1 MFFEG
6 DFMKKIFGS
15 ELSFVDGE
23 DTLLPAG
30 AALVVVSASKLTA
43 DVFAPEMTGGGSLV
57 QTSLL
62 QTPAVETATSVVE
75 ARPSKPTSTSQ
86 SPDPNTISTGAI
98 APDVVSVTGS
108 SIVFHNTYGSGVTTA
123 YHQAVIDAEQFIESH
138 LTAGSTVDLY
148 ASFDFASLGPSFSG
162 QNNFSLY
169 NESYASWRAQLAARS
184 TSPDDAAAVAA
195 IPMNDPTGG
204 LGVYLPSGYARM
216 MGMTVGNDVDAIVL
230 NSDLSFN
237 FANGDA
243 TGVLEHELSEGAM
256 GRVSSLGFRSFSN
269 GTHYWNPMDFFRF
282 NASGVRDYTGGQDGV
297 STYFGF
303 DASHVFTNF
312 QYHNSITAQGQYDG
326 FDLADWDH
334 TTGDAFGPGGPG
346 SPGVVSATDL
356 RVMDVLGWRPVGSD
370 DFPATASTTGV
381 VSVGGS
387 ATGNLEVTG
396 DHDWFR
402 VQLTTGVQYTF
413 DLQGDT
419 VGAGTLHDPLMQLFN
434 GSSQFITS
442 DDDGGGNLNS
452 HIVYTPTVTGSYYID
467 AGAYD
472 NAGTGT
478 YRVSVTG
485 PLFSSVAISD
495 MSISEGDSGTK
506 LMTFTVTRTGGTAAF
521 AVNYATVDN
530 SATVAD
536 HDYVAR
542 AGTLNFGVGVNTQS
556 ISVTINGDP
565 KFESNETFFVNLSG
579 ATNGVSISDGQGIG
593 AITNDDALFAP
604 AKFQFAGFAPG
615 AGGWNSDNLYPRE
628 LADVNSDGFADIVG
642 FGQSGVYVS
651 LGTGGGNFGTPTFKL
666 AAFAPD
672 VGGWSSD
679 NLYPREL
686 ADVNHDGFADIVGFG
701 QSGVSV
707 SLATGG
713 GNFGTPTFK
722 LAAFAPGAGG
732 WSSDDRYPREL
743 ADVNG
748 DGFPDIVGFGQSGVS
763 VSLATGGGNFG
774 PATFKLAAFA
784 PGAGGWNSQDRY
796 PRHLA
801 DVNRDGM
808 ADIVGFGEDGVYVAL
823 ATGGGNFGTPS
834 FKFAAFAPGAGGW
847 NSNDR
852 YPRELA
858 DLNNDGMADIVGFG
872 EDGIYISLATGGGN
886 FATPT
891 FDLRAFA
898 PTVGGWNSDNL
909 NPRYLADINHDGL
922 PDIVG
927 FGQSGVYEA
936 LNGFHLV

>member
-1 MFFEG
+1 
-6 DFMKKIFGS
+6 MKKIFGG
-15 ELSFVDGE
+15 ELSFVGDVD
-23 DTLLPAG
+23 DTLLPPGAG
-30 AALVVVSASKLTA
+30 LAAVSAAKLTA
-43 DVFAPEMTGGGSLV
+43 AVFAPEVARGDSLI

-108 SIVFHNTYGSGVTTA
+108 SIVFHNTYGAGVTTA
-123 YHQAVIDAEQFIESH
+123 YHQAVIDAEQFMESH

-148 ASFDFASLGPSFSG
+148 ASFDFASLGPNFSG
-162 QNNFSLY
+162 QNNFTLY

-195 IPMNDPTGG
+195 IPTNDPTGG

-282 NASGVRDYTGGQDGV
+282 NANGVRDYTGGQDGV

-312 QYHNSITAQGQYDG
+312 QYHSSITAQGQYDG

-356 RVMDVLGWRPVGSD
+356 RVMDVLGWRPVNND
-370 DFPATASTTGV
+370 DFPANASTTGV
-381 VSVGGS
+381 VAVGGS

-402 VQLTTGVQYTF
+402 VQLTAGVQYTI

-419 VGAGTLHDPLMQLFN
+419 VAAGTLHDPLMQLFN

-452 HIVYTPTVTGSYYID
+452 RIVYTPTVSGSYYID
-467 AGAYD
+467 AGAYQD
-472 NAGTGT
+472 QYSGT
-478 YRVSVTG
+478 YRVSVAGTTSA
-485 PLFSSVAISD
+485 SSISIND

-506 LMTFTVTRTGGTAAF
+506 LMTFTVTRSGGSAAF
-521 AVNYATVDN
+521 AVNYATADN

-536 HDYVAR
+536 HDYAAN
-542 AGTLNFGVGVNTQS
+542 AGTLNFGAGVNTQQ
-556 ISVTINGDP
+556 IQVTINGDP

-579 ATNGVSISDGQGIG
+579 ATNGTTISDGQGIG
-593 AITNDDALFAP
+593 TIINDDALFAP
-604 AKFQFAGFAPG
+604 AKSQLAAFAPD
-615 AGGWNSDNLYPRE
+615 AGGWNSENQYPRQ
-628 LADVNSDGFADIVG
+628 LADVNHDGMADIVG

-651 LGTGGGNFGTPTFKL
+651 LATGGGAFGTPAFKL

-672 VGGWSSD
+672 AGGWNSD
-679 NLYPREL
+679 DRYPREL

-701 QSGVSV
+701 ESGVYV
-707 SLATGG
+707 ALATGG
-713 GNFGTPTFK
+713 GSFGTPSFK

-732 WSSDDRYPREL
+732 WNSDDRYPREL

-748 DGFPDIVGFGQSGVS
+748 DGFADIVGFGQSGVY
-763 VSLATGGGNFG
+763 VSLATGGGSFG
-774 PATFKLAAFA
+774 TPTFKLAAFA
-784 PGAGGWNSQDRY
+784 PDAGGWNSQDRN

-801 DVNRDGM
+801 DVNHDGM

-834 FKFAAFAPGAGGW
+834 FKFAAFAPNAGGW

-872 EDGIYISLATGGGN
+872 EDGVYVSLASGGGN
-886 FATPT
+886 FATPSFT
-891 FDLRAFA
+891 LRAFA
-898 PTVGGWNSDNL
+898 PTAGGWNSDNL
-909 NPRYLADINHDGL
+909 YPRQLADINHDGL
-922 PDIVG
+922 TDIVA

-936 LNGFHLV
+936 LNGFHLT